1 MRMVGTM
8 RTAHGLFVESLVC
21 ALSGGGLLGGQ
32 VLRLGRL
39 FIAVIFVAELRSTVG
54 RADRQIDALAASV
67 SIRRTCD

>member
-8 RTAHGLFVESLVC
+8 RTAHGLVVESLVC

-39 FIAVIFVAELRSTVG
+39 FIAVIFVAELRGTVG
-54 RADRQIDALAASV
+54 RADRQIRRACRFCL
-67 SIRRTCD
+67 RTRTCD